1 MNPNDART
9 WCQQLAAMVP
19 KQQIDRPGGVRYLDR
34 YYVGGWSPATRR
46 PGPAVFLHH
55 FLGSDD
61 TMTVHSHPWVWA
73 ASLILVGAYR
83 EYRCDPEGAVSVRDY
98 LPGEVNILQPGDR
111 HRIELLTEDVW
122 TLFLAGAFGQA
133 WAFSPACPGA
143 SPSGEGVST
152 GDLWG
157 V

>member
-83 EYRCDPEGAVSVRDY
+83 EYRCDAEGAVSVRDY

-122 TLFLAGAFGQA
+122 TLFLAGAFGQD

-143 SPSGEGVST
+143 SPSEPGGKR
-152 GDLWG
+152 
-157 V
+157 